1 MTKNL
6 QFPRFMVIFMSYYPQ
21 FYGSKVTTSNL
32 RPDIFLTVM
41 SKNTS
46 VSCFMTVFMS
56 YCPHLRGSMAICMV
70 HNNTPYMSEK
80 NDKKIV
86 VFTFY
91 GRFHELLPTV

>member
-6 QFPRFMVIFMSYYPQ
+6 KFPRFMVVFMSYYPQ
-21 FYGSKVTTSNL
+21 FYGSKVTYINFKTRYIFDSNEQKL
-32 RPDIFLTVM
+32 ASFVFYD
-41 SKNTS
+41 
-46 VSCFMTVFMS
+46 CFHELLPT
-56 YCPHLRGSMAICMV
+56 LQGSMPICMV

-91 GRFHELLPTV
+91 GRFDELLP